1 LIYSTH
7 QIKVLYNLPVILT
20 FGKPNF
26 SGVLSHGNWLKM
38 KRMRHNHFKQ
48 QFSIQMITYIYIYI
62 YILSQSKHN
71 WKKNRATLIFIE
83 EIKFY

>member
-48 QFSIQMITYIYIYI
+48 QFSIQMITHTYIYIYCH
-62 YILSQSKHN
+62 SQN
-71 WKKNRATLIFIE
+71 IIGKKNRATLIFIE